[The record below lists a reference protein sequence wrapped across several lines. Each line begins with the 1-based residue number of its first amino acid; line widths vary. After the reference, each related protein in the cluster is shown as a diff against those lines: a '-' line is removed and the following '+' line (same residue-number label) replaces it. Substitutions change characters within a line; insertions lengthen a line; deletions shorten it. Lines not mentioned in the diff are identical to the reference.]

1 MATFN
6 EDDIIKIR
14 KFIDIKNRGL
24 YASGSEL
31 TEVYNRVFNSNVKPT
46 NCGQCIRGRIQ
57 QLEDALKRYE
67 ASNEAKIKASEAVKE
82 VEVTDTKEDEK
93 KAIMRERMAKARAA
107 RKINKDK

>member
-14 KFIDIKNRGL
+14 KFIEIKNRGL

-31 TEVYNRVFNSNVKPT
+31 TEVYNRVFQTDVKPT

-57 QLEDALKRYE
+57 QLEDALRRY
-67 ASNEAKIKASEAVKE
+67 EAKIKASEAVKE
-82 VEVTDTKEDEK
+82 VEVTDTNEDEK
-93 KAIMRERMAKARAA
+93 KALMRERMAKARAA